1 MKKILIIAVL
11 AMVGIITY
19 SFTRPQEEKKEKI
32 YKPVKGMVSQMT
44 GDLFL
49 KNIADYTNTKEFKF
63 KGNKPVVIDFYADW
77 CGPCR
82 MVAPLIKELAKEY
95 EDQISVYKVNVD
107 NEKDLAS
114 ALGIQSL
121 PTIMFIPMKGD
132 PQVIVGAADKA
143 TFKRAI
149 DQVLLKKPAK

>member
-1 MKKILIIAVL
+1 MSYLR
-11 AMVGIITY
+11 Y
-19 SFTRPQEEKKEKI
+19 
-32 YKPVKGMVSQMT
+32 
-44 GDLFL
+44 D
-49 KNIADYTNTKEFKF
+49 
-63 KGNKPVVIDFYADW
+63 
-77 CGPCR
+77 C
-82 MVAPLIKELAKEY
+82 LIKELAKEY